1 MRLDTLKQ
9 NKRTLPTA
17 SQKAKLI
24 YCCLKVHCSTARCI
38 QADESEIA
46 NSIGLDRKS
55 GLNPFGNVV
64 VLAMEDQVD
73 SAFNVQGDYDFI
85 LVKGIHKKQT
95 HGK

>member
-1 MRLDTLKQ
+1 M
-9 NKRTLPTA
+9 
-17 SQKAKLI
+17 
-24 YCCLKVHCSTARCI
+24 
-38 QADESEIA
+38 
-46 NSIGLDRKS
+46 DRKS